1 MLNPSFRLPLLH
13 WRWLRLRLLLRL
25 RLCLHA
31 CCRIAG
37 PLLLVGHGLAAHA
50 DTALSLDRALQL
62 AQQRS
67 LQIVAQDAAAAG
79 ARAMAVAAGQRPDP
93 SLRVS
98 LDALPINGANRF
110 SLTRDDFTMAT
121 IGVTQELTRAS
132 KRVARSARYEREAE
146 GAEASRAAVI
156 AKLQQDTAAAW
167 LDRYHLERIGDALR
181 AQRNETGLQVDAAEA
196 AYRGGRGSQADVFA
210 ARSAVAVS
218 EDRIDQSDR
227 QIASAM
233 TVLSRWVGDEAKRP
247 LLGQPATGSVPFVA
261 EELEARFAHHP
272 EIEVLQRREAA
283 AQAQADVALAD
294 KRPDWS
300 VGLTYGKR
308 GPAYSDFVFLSL
320 SVPLQWDPK
329 NRQDREVA
337 ARLAVVE
344 QLRAERGDATRGHV
358 AETVTMLQEWQN
370 NRRRLGRYDATLLP
384 LAAERT
390 RAAHAAYRGGGSSLM
405 PLLEARRAEIDTRIE
420 QLRLAMET
428 DRLWAR
434 LTYLIPASHSV
445 AARP

>member
-1 MLNPSFRLPLLH
+1 MVNPKLCP
-13 WRWLRLRLLLRL
+13 RLR
-25 RLCLHA
+25 A
-31 CCRIAG
+31 CCRTAG
-37 PLLLVGHGLAAHA
+37 LLVLIGHGLAAQA
-50 DTALSLDRALQL
+50 DIALSLDQALQL

-67 LQIVAQDAAAAG
+67 LQIVAQAAAAAS

-98 LDALPINGANRF
+98 LDALPINGPNRF

-121 IGVTQELTRAS
+121 IGVTQELTRES
-132 KRVARSARYEREAE
+132 KRRVRSARFEREAE

-167 LDRYHLERIGDALR
+167 LDRYHLERIRDALR
-181 AQRNETGLQVDAAEA
+181 AQRDETGLQVDAAEA

-210 ARSAVAVS
+210 ARSAVAII

-227 QIASAM
+227 QVVSAM
-233 TVLSRWVGDEAKRP
+233 TVLSRWVGDDAKRP
-247 LLGQPATGSVPFVA
+247 LLGQPVTESVPFVA
-261 EELEARFAHHP
+261 EKLETRFAHHP
-272 EIEVLQRREAA
+272 EIEVLQRREAT

>member
-1 MLNPSFRLPLLH
+1 MPYPKLCP
-13 WRWLRLRLLLRL
+13 RLR
-25 RLCLHA
+25 A
-31 CCRIAG
+31 CCGIVVS
-37 PLLLVGHGLAAHA
+37 LVLIGHGLLARA
-50 DTALSLDRALQL
+50 DTALSLEQALQL

-67 LQIVAQDAAAAG
+67 LQIVARHAAAAG

-98 LDALPINGANRF
+98 LDALPINGPNRF
-110 SLTRDDFTMAT
+110 SLTRDDFTMTT
-121 IGVTQELTRAS
+121 IGVTQELTRES
-132 KRVARSARYEREAE
+132 KRVARSARFEREAE
-146 GAEASRAAVI
+146 GADASRAAVI
-156 AKLQQDTAAAW
+156 AKLQQETAAAW
-167 LDRYHLERIGDALR
+167 LDRYHLERIRDALR
-181 AQRNETGLQVDAAEA
+181 AQRDEAGLQVDAAEA

-210 ARSAVAVS
+210 ARSTVAVI

-227 QIASAM
+227 QITSAM
-233 TVLSRWVGDEAKRP
+233 TVLSRWVGEDAKRP
-247 LLGQPATGSVPFVA
+247 LLGIPATGSVPIAA
-261 EELEARFAHHP
+261 EDFEARFAHHP
-272 EIEVLQRREAA
+272 EIELLQRREAA
-283 AQAQADVALAD
+283 AQAQVDVAVAD

-320 SVPLQWDPK
+320 SVPLQWDQK

-337 ARLAVVE
+337 ARLAMVE

-358 AETVTMLQEWQN
+358 AETLTMLQEWHN
-370 NRRRLGRYDATLLP
+370 NRQRLGRYDATLVP

-390 RAAHAAYRGGGSSLM
+390 RAANAAYRGGGSNLM
-405 PLLEARRAEIDTRIE
+405 PLLEARRAEIDTRVE

-434 LTYLIPASHSV
+434 LTYLIPAGHNV